1 MGWWSL
7 SLLVSNR
14 PLPPSFS
21 PSIWI
26 SHTKLTPPPA
36 NPTFNGTLRS
46 RLPVLASSDAPLNA
60 TSPIVCEGRNLS
72 RSTATWAA
80 AQDYELGVTFPI
92 MDIMTFFG
100 TAKTGSIFR
109 ADSFRVHVA
118 CLVPG
123 AVAEGSEE
131 KESVEDVLGKYNITG
146 GDEESG
152 AQALGRGRA
161 VWAVGIWA
169 LVVGAALVV

>member
-1 MGWWSL
+1 MDIAHQTNATPSKPNL
-7 SLLVSNR
+7 QRHTALAPPRPRVLR
-14 PLPPSFS
+14 RPAQCHLPHRLRRAKPLPL
-21 PSIWI
+21 
-26 SHTKLTPPPA
+26 H
-36 NPTFNGTLRS
+36 GY
-46 RLPVLASSDAPLNA
+46 V
-60 TSPIVCEGRNLS
+60 
-72 RSTATWAA
+72 AA